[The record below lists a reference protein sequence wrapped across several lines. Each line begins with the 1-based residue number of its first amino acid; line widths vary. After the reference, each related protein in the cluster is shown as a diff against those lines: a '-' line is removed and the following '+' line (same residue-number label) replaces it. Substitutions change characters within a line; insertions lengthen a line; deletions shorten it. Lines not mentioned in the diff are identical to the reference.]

1 MTKACSF
8 SGFTA
13 TKSEQVQEVAAC
25 ATAVGDITIQGDAF
39 GSIDLSGVKQIF
51 GDLTVVNATQAQ
63 TFLAPT
69 LQLISGALTLSR
81 NTILANVN
89 LAQLTT
95 VGTLEFNALPA
106 LTATGLT
113 TGITSAEK
121 VVISDTS
128 LTSLEGINVFELKV
142 FDVNNN
148 KDIESIDSGLQ
159 SVTDTL
165 NIAFNSDN
173 VDVVLDQLTSA
184 NSVVFQSINS
194 FSANNL
200 TSINGS
206 LAVSSSSVDKVQFK
220 NLKSIGK
227 SLTINEN
234 DDLEELDFPKLT
246 EIGGALQIL
255 DNDKLRTFSGFDK
268 LKTIGGSVSI
278 NGTFDNGTFE
288 SLQRIAGGFTLLT
301 DGELS
306 CDAFA
311 SLNKAGDIKGDKY
324 VCSGTAGASSSSS
337 SKKKS
342 GSDSSDS
349 SDSSSTSAGSS
360 GSSSKTKAS
369 EGVAS
374 NGKVAA
380 VFALA
385 AAVGAAVY

>member
-1 MTKACSF
+1 MNLGCSF
-8 SGFTA
+8 SKFTA
-13 TKSEQVQEVAAC
+13 TKSDQVQQVAAC
-25 ATAVGDITIQGDAF
+25 ETAVGEVTIYGDSF
-39 GSIDLSGVKQIF
+39 GSIDLTGVQQF
-51 GDLTVVNATQAQ
+51 YGDLTVLNATQAQ
-63 TFLAPT
+63 SFLAPT
-69 LQLISGALTLSR
+69 LQLISGALTLSQ

-95 VGTLEFNALPA
+95 VGTLEYNALPA
-106 LTATGLT
+106 LTSTGLT
-113 TGITSAEK
+113 SGITSAEQ

-165 NIAFNSDN
+165 SIAFNSDN

-184 NSVVFQSINS
+184 NSVFFQSINS

-200 TSINGS
+200 TAINGS
-206 LAVSSSSVDKVQFK
+206 LAVSSSSVDKVEFK

-227 SLTINEN
+227 SLTINQN
-234 DDLEELDFPKLT
+234 DDLEEIDFPKLT
-246 EIGGALQIL
+246 EIGGALQIS
-255 DNDKLRTFSGFDK
+255 DNDKLRSFSGFDK

-306 CDAFA
+306 CDSFA

-337 SKKKS
+337 KKKN
-342 GSDSSDS
+342 SDSS
-349 SDSSSTSAGSS
+349 SDSSSSASGSQAS
-360 GSSSKTKAS
+360 GSSSSTRSS

-374 NGKVAA
+374 HGKGAA

-385 AAVGAAVY
+385 AAVGAAIY